1 MAVVKAKFWCLIII
15 LSILLC
21 SVQMVRLIDDAKS
34 TTYTSPA
41 KKYHKKLKKED
52 GAIRLVGGVTDNEGE
67 LPISFRIQKKFI
79 QKFNSLRRQC

>member
-1 MAVVKAKFWCLIII
+1 MALVKANLWCLIII

-21 SVQMVRLIDDAKS
+21 SVQMDRLIDNAKS

-52 GAIRLVGGVTDNEGE
+52 GAIRLVGGITDNEGE
-67 LPISFRIQKKFI
+67 LLILFRIQNKFI
-79 QKFNSLRRQC
+79 QKM